1 VRAPLDGPLHR
12 CYFRSMRAKAH
23 LDLSRRE
30 RQIME
35 AIYRLGSATVSDV
48 MAELPDPP
56 SYSAVRAMLGKLE
69 AKEYLQHRQ
78 DGPRYLYL
86 ATVPRN
92 EARDSAL
99 QRLVRTFFDG
109 SPGKAA
115 TALLDMSAGEMSD
128 EELDRLSALIQEAKK
143 GEE

>member
-1 VRAPLDGPLHR
+1 MTPN
-12 CYFRSMRAKAH
+12 AH

-35 AIYRLGSATVSDV
+35 AIYRLGDATVSDV

-69 AKEYLQHRQ
+69 AKGYLEHRQ
-78 DGPRYLYL
+78 EGPRYLYL
-86 ATVPRN
+86 ATVPRQ
-92 EARDSAL
+92 EARESAL
-99 QRLVRTFFDG
+99 GRLVRTFFDG
-109 SPGKAA
+109 STEKAV

-128 EELDRLSALIQEAKK
+128 EELDRLSALIQDAKK
-143 GEE
+143 GER

>member
-1 VRAPLDGPLHR
+1 MLLPQHAQ
-12 CYFRSMRAKAH
+12 

-35 AIYRLGSATVSDV
+35 AVYRLGSATVSDV
-48 MAELPDPP
+48 LAELPDPP

-69 AKEYLQHRQ
+69 AKGYLQHQQ

-86 ATVPRN
+86 ATVPRQ

-109 SPGKAA
+109 STEKAV
-115 TALLDMSAGEMSD
+115 TALLGMSAGEMTD
-128 EELDRLSALIQEAKK
+128 QELDRLSSLIQEAKK
-143 GEE
+143 GGR

>member
-1 VRAPLDGPLHR
+1 
-12 CYFRSMRAKAH
+12 MRRKAQ

-35 AIYRLGSATVSDV
+35 AIYRLGSATVADV
-48 MAELPDPP
+48 MAELPEPP

-69 AKEYLQHRQ
+69 AKGYLRHRQ
-78 DGPRYLYL
+78 EGPRYLYL
-86 ATVPRN
+86 ATVPHRA
-92 EARDSAL
+92 ARESAL

-115 TALLDMSAGEMSD
+115 TALLDMSAAEMTD

-143 GEE
+143 GEK

>member
-1 VRAPLDGPLHR
+1 
-12 CYFRSMRAKAH
+12 MRRKAQ

-35 AIYRLGSATVSDV
+35 AIYRLGTATVSEV
-48 MAELPDPP
+48 MTELPDPP

-69 AKEYLQHRQ
+69 AKGYLKHRQ
-78 DGPRYLYL
+78 EGPRYLYL
-86 ATVPRN
+86 ATVPHR
-92 EARDSAL
+92 EARESAL
-99 QRLVRTFFDG
+99 QRLVRTFFDD

-115 TALLDMSAGEMSD
+115 TALLDMSAAAMTD

-143 GEE
+143 GEK